1 MAITVEELEIIIQAK
16 VDKVVPQIRKMLGE
30 VKKELQDSDIDFSS
44 ISKSINKEIT
54 KTKPIIKKLKDEF
67 DPDKIYFQ
75 IHTEDAQK
83 QIKGIS
89 NQFTSLKGS
98 KEELAK
104 VFDFSRQK
112 EKLKSVG
119 DEISSVTN
127 KMKNIDTS
135 KVGFISYN
143 SADIQKQVDALSG
156 IKSPNVGSEQL
167 EESKTKAE
175 GLRSKF
181 QTIIEQTKKL
191 TSATKGVVSKI
202 ADGTVKASKLAGR
215 FLGIRKNADSL
226 KNVVSGGVK
235 SLIKYAGALIGIRSI
250 YNGLKSLASE
260 WLNSNDSSAKQLKAN
275 LDYMKMAIGSTLKP
289 VIETIINLIYKAVSA
304 VQSLIYAFSGVN
316 IFAKMTASNYK
327 SMAKS
332 AGSASKAT
340 KQLAGIHNE
349 INNISDSNN
358 GSGSSNST
366 PNIDLSKMDNKLTDW
381 FKRLLDDTYNVGVE
395 IGEKLNEGLKK
406 IPWEKIQATT
416 KNIAVK
422 TAQFLNGFIAG
433 TDWSLVGYTIGQ
445 GINTGLILAYN
456 FLKEFDFKQYG
467 NAIGEGLM
475 SAIETI
481 DWGILA
487 GTISEYIK
495 GVLDFLAGFIENLD
509 WHVIIDAILRFID
522 GIDFSGISDS
532 FFRLLGTALASLVN
546 LGMVIGEYIILAVDK
561 AKQYFQEKTEECGGN
576 IVLGILKGIG
586 DAVIG
591 IGKWIIDHIF
601 TPFIE
606 GFKNAFGIHSP
617 STVMMEMGTFIIQGL
632 FDGITSLVS
641 KVLDI
646 WENLKTKIVEITTD
660 TKDKVKNKI
669 QEMKESVVTRFNE
682 LKTKSLEKITNLKNN
697 AVTTFENLRSS
708 ISTKISNIKNTIV
721 NGFESAVN
729 YIKSL
734 PSQAFQWGSDLVGNI
749 VNGIK
754 GKINDVRNAVSEVA
768 NNIRAY
774 LHFTEP
780 DIGPLSDFH
789 TYMPDM
795 INLMKQGIERNM
807 GSLIDSVEEMA
818 KEMSITLYTGGLTE
832 YSIGGISGKNGMQS
846 FGFKDIVNEIS
857 SRNNANNTTSGG
869 VERLVVKIGDK
880 TIFDEAID
888 YINDK
893 SKRLGKNVIEVK

>member
-67 DPDKIYFQ
+67 DPDKIYFE

-135 KVGFISYN
+135 KVGFVSYN

-156 IKSPNVGSEQL
+156 IKTPNVGREQL
-167 EESKTKAE
+167 EESNTKAE

-181 QTIIEQTKKL
+181 QAIIEQTKKL
-191 TSATKGVVSKI
+191 ASATKGVVSKI

-358 GSGSSNST
+358 GGGSSNST
-366 PNIDLSKMDNKLTDW
+366 QNIDLSKTDSKLTDW

-395 IGEKLNEGLKK
+395 VGEKLNEGLKK

-495 GVLDFLAGFIENLD
+495 GVLDFLAGFIEKLD

-532 FFRLLGTALASLVN
+532 FFTMIGTAMGKLVQ
-546 LGMVIGEYIILAVDK
+546 LGMVIGEYISLAVDK
-561 AKQYFQEKTEECGGN
+561 AKSYFQDKIEECGGN

-591 IGKWIIDHIF
+591 IGQWIIDHIF
-601 TPFIE
+601 TPFIN

-617 STVMMEMGTFIIQGL
+617 STVMVEMGTFIIQGL
-632 FDGITSLVS
+632 FDGISSLIG
-641 KVLDI
+641 KVLEI
-646 WENLKTKIVEITTD
+646 WGNLKTKIIDITTNI
-660 TKDKVKNKI
+660 KDKVKNKI
-669 QEMKESVVTRFNE
+669 QEMKENVVAKFND
-682 LKTKSLEKITNLKNN
+682 LKTKATEKITNLKNSAIN
-697 AVTTFENLRSS
+697 TFDTLKNS
-708 ISTKISNIKNTIV
+708 ISTKVSNIKNTIV

-734 PSQAFQWGSDLVGNI
+734 P
-749 VNGIK
+749 
-754 GKINDVRNAVSEVA
+754 R
-768 NNIRAY
+768 
-774 LHFTEP
+774 T
-780 DIGPLSDFH
+780 
-789 TYMPDM
+789 
-795 INLMKQGIERNM
+795 
-807 GSLIDSVEEMA
+807 
-818 KEMSITLYTGGLTE
+818 SI
-832 YSIGGISGKNGMQS
+832 
-846 FGFKDIVNEIS
+846 
-857 SRNNANNTTSGG
+857 
-869 VERLVVKIGDK
+869 
-880 TIFDEAID
+880 
-888 YINDK
+888 
-893 SKRLGKNVIEVK
+893 

>member
-16 VDKVVPQIRKMLGE
+16 VDKVVPQIRKMLSD

-44 ISKSINKEIT
+44 ISKSINREVT
-54 KTKPIIKKLKDEF
+54 KTKPIIKKLKDDFNPEEVSF
-67 DPDKIYFQ
+67 TINGESIKK
-75 IHTEDAQK
+75 E
-83 QIKGIS
+83 IKGIS
-89 NQFTSLKGS
+89 NQFSALRGS
-98 KEELAK
+98 KEELANT
-104 VFDFSRQK
+104 FEFARQK
-112 EKLKSVG
+112 QQLKSVG
-119 DEISSVTN
+119 DEVDSVAQ
-127 KMKNIDTS
+127 KMKNIGTS
-135 KVGFISYN
+135 KVPFIQYD
-143 SADIQKQVDALSG
+143 SAEIQKQVDALSG
-156 IKSPNVGSEQL
+156 IKNVNVGGEQL
-167 EESKTKAE
+167 EEVGIKAD

-181 QTIIEQTKKL
+181 QAIIEQAKKL
-191 TSATKGVVSKI
+191 ASATKGVVSKV
-202 ADGTVKASKLAGR
+202 ADGAVKAGKLAIK
-215 FLGIRKNADSL
+215 FLGIRKNAESL
-226 KNVVSGGVK
+226 KNTVSNGIK
-235 SLIKYAGALIGIRSI
+235 TLMKYAGALIGIRSI

-304 VQSLIYAFSGVN
+304 VQSLIYALSGVN

-340 KQLAGIHNE
+340 KQLAGVHNE
-349 INNISDSNN
+349 INNISDSNG
-358 GSGSSNST
+358 GSGSAT
-366 PNIDLSKMDNKLTDW
+366 PNIDLSKTDSKLTDW
-381 FKRLLDDTYNVGVE
+381 FKRLLDDAYGVGYEV
-395 IGEKLNEGLKK
+395 GQKFNEGLKK
-406 IPWEKIQATT
+406 IPWNKIQATT
-416 KNIAVK
+416 KDIAIK

-445 GINTGLILAYN
+445 GINTGLILSYN
-456 FLKEFDFKQYG
+456 FLKEFDFKQFG

-481 DWGILA
+481 DWSLFA
-487 GTISEYIK
+487 SKISEEIK
-495 GVLDFLAGFIENLD
+495 GFLDFLAGFIEKLD
-509 WHVIIDAILRFID
+509 WHVIINAILRFIE

-617 STVMMEMGTFIIQGL
+617 STVMMEMGTFIMQGL

-646 WENLKTKIVEITTD
+646 WENLKTKIVEITTNI
-660 TKDKVKNKI
+660 KDKVKNKI
-669 QEMKESVVTRFNE
+669 QEMKESVVTKFND
-682 LKTKSLEKITNLKNN
+682 LKTKALEKITNLKNN
-697 AVTTFENLRSS
+697 AVTTFENLKSS

-721 NGFESAVN
+721 NGFEGAVN

-780 DIGPLSDFH
+780 DVGPLSDFH

-818 KEMSITLYTGGLTE
+818 KEMSVTLYTGGLAE
-832 YSIGGISGKNGMQS
+832 YSIEGISGKNGMQS
-846 FGFKDIVNEIS
+846 FGFKDIVNELS
-857 SRNNANNTTSGG
+857 SRNANNTTSGG
-869 VERLVVKIGDK
+869 VESLVVKIGDK

-888 YINDK
+888 YINNK